1 MPSNL
6 PPIHEGETL
15 TFLDLL
21 ADRYASPYEFY
32 RTTYKYTDCG
42 PSVGLHVLWPNEGDE
57 PTPRWLYCDDLH
69 GLGTFAQMSE
79 AGVEVVGL
87 LVSSIVEG
95 TDAEVPART
104 LEDVGAFVDAAA
116 FWEAWDALVAEVDA
130 DADDIWKDTHG
141 CEDCLA
147 HWDVECP
154 EASLDYES
162 GNCPVWS
169 ECPACGGHGE
179 AV

>member
-6 PPIHEGETL
+6 PPIHEGESL
-15 TFLDLL
+15 SFSDLL
-21 ADRYASPYEFY
+21 EARYTSPYEFY

-42 PSVGLHVLWPNEGDE
+42 PSVGLHLQHLNGDRE
-57 PTPRWLYCDDLH
+57 WVYCDSLH
-69 GLGTFAQMSE
+69 RLGTFAQMSE
-79 AGVEVVGL
+79 TGVEVVGL

-104 LEDVGAFVDAAA
+104 LEDVSVLVDADA
-116 FWEAWDALVAEVDA
+116 FWEEWEALVAEVDS

-141 CEDCLA
+141 CEDCAA
-147 HWDVECP
+147 HWNEQP
-154 EASLDYES
+154 GPRAYEAGY
-162 GNCPVWS
+162 CPVWD